1 MKITLRAA
9 RVNRGLTQTEAA
21 SKFGIHRDTLY
32 RYEADSS
39 NAPRKFVMK
48 VEEVYGIPV
57 DYIFFGKESDFFRN
71 FENL

>member
-32 RYEADSS
+32 HYEADSS
-39 NAPRKFVMK
+39 NVPRKFVMK

-57 DYIFFGKESDFFRN
+57 DYIFFGKESEFFRN

>member
-21 SKFGIHRDTLY
+21 SEFGIHRDTLY

-39 NAPRKFVMK
+39 NVPRKFVMK

>member
-21 SKFGIHRDTLY
+21 SKFGIRRDTLHN
-32 RYEADSS
+32 YETDSS
-39 NAPRKFVMK
+39 NVPRKFVVK